1 MIFIALTSGL
11 FLGWSLGAND
21 AANVFGTAVGS
32 KMVRFKTA
40 ALICSIFVIL
50 GAVVGGAGAAHTL
63 GSLGSVNAVAGA
75 FMVALSAA
83 FTVFWM
89 TRLKLPVSTSQAIVG
104 AIIGWNIYT
113 DSLTD
118 QNALIEIISTWAF
131 APVLSAIFA
140 IIMFLAVRAF
150 LDRAKIHLLKLDM
163 YTRVGLIVAGAFG
176 SYSLGANNIA
186 NVMGVFIPVS
196 PFSNLDVYGL
206 FTITG
211 TQQLFFIGALAIAV
225 GVYTYSHK
233 VMLTIGKSL
242 LKLSPISALIVIM
255 AQGMV
260 LFLFSSEGLESWL
273 VSLGLPSIPLVPL
286 SSSQAVIG
294 AIIGIGIVKGGK
306 GIRYRVLG
314 EISVGW
320 VITPVIA
327 CIITFIALFFLQ
339 NVFKQEVNREISYS
353 ITPIVL
359 KHLNDNGIDDIV
371 FTELSGKTFN
381 SPIRF
386 ESVLK
391 RETNLSDST
400 IRTIII
406 SSEIDRFYID
416 PLLITAKIDRQWF
429 TPAQID
435 ALRHIKDN
443 TFFHKWQL
451 NDALEHYSDE
461 WALKDST
468 IQNKVYNKD
477 LLLKRQN
484 IYDIFRQDEDPI
496 P

>member
-1 MIFIALTSGL
+1 MIFFALTSGL

-32 KMVRFKTA
+32 KMVRFRTA

-89 TRLKLPVSTSQAIVG
+89 TKLKLPVSTSQAIVG
-104 AIIGWNIYT
+104 AIIGWNFYT

-118 QNALIEIISTWAF
+118 KDAVIKIVSTWAF

-150 LDRAKIHLLKLDM
+150 LDKAKIHLLKMDM
-163 YTRVGLIVAGAFG
+163 YTRAGLLAAGAFG

-196 PFSNLDVYGL
+196 PFSSLDVYGL

-233 VMLTIGKSL
+233 VMQTVGKSL
-242 LKLSPISALIVIM
+242 LKLSPISALIVIL

-273 VSLGLPSIPLVPL
+273 VSLGLPSIPMVPL

-294 AIIGIGIVKGGK
+294 AIIGIGIVKGGR

-314 EISVGW
+314 EIAMGW

-353 ITPIVL
+353 ISPTVL
-359 KHLNDNGIDDIV
+359 RYLNDNGIDDVV
-371 FTELSGKTFN
+371 FSELSGKTFN
-381 SPIRF
+381 SSIRF

-391 RETNLSDST
+391 KKTSLSDST
-400 IRTIII
+400 IRAIIE

-416 PLLITAKIDRQWF
+416 PLLITGKIDRQWF
-429 TPAQID
+429 TLGQID
-435 ALRHIKDN
+435 ALRLIKEN
-443 TFFHKWQL
+443 TFFYKWQL
-451 NDALEHYSDE
+451 DDALEQYSDE
-461 WALKDST
+461 WKLKDST
-468 IQNKVYNKD
+468 IQNKAFNKD
-477 LLLKRQN
+477 ILLKRQN
-484 IYDIFRQDEDPI
+484 IYDIFRQEKNPKQ
-496 P
+496 